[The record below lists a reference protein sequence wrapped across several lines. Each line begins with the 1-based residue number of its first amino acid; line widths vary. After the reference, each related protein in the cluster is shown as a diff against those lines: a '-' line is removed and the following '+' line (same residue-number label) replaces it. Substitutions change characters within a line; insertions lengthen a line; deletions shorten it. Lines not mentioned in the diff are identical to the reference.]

1 MSATVDRPVNVLAAE
16 PSGAGAA
23 GRSGPARHRATRVIL
38 YAILTILGVI
48 AALPFVWMI
57 LASFKTEAEIRQIP
71 PTFWPQDASL
81 DNYRTILQDPE
92 LPLLLFYRNSA
103 FVAVLNVI
111 ATLFTGSVLGYV
123 FAKFTFRWR
132 QPLFWFILATMMI
145 PAQVTMLPA
154 YLILLQ
160 LDLLNNLW
168 GLIVPSFI
176 DAFAVFVMRQFI
188 VSIPND
194 EILSARVDGA
204 SEWRIYRSIVLPQ
217 LRAPLATLGML
228 TFMFH
233 WNAYLWPLI
242 VLTEQDK
249 RTLPIILTW
258 FSDQHS
264 SQENLVMAASVLIVV
279 PVLIVFALS
288 QKWIVRGLT
297 LTGGR

>member
-1 MSATVDRPVNVLAAE
+1 MATTAQRPSTVLAAPPAE
-16 PSGAGAA
+16 MPRRPTRSIRHPA
-23 GRSGPARHRATRVIL
+23 GRTAL
-38 YAILTILGVI
+38 YVVLTILGVI

-57 LASFKTEAEIRQIP
+57 LASFKSAAEIRQIP
-71 PTFWPQDASL
+71 PTFLPEHATL
-81 DNYRTILQDPE
+81 DNYRTIMQDPE
-92 LPLLLFYRNSA
+92 LPLLTFYRNSA
-103 FVAVLNVI
+103 FVAVMNVI
-111 ATLFTGSVLGYV
+111 FTLFTASLLGYV
-123 FAKFTFRWR
+123 FAKFDFRGK

-160 LDLLNNLW
+160 LNLLNNLW
-168 GLIVPSFI
+168 GLIIPSLI
-176 DAFAVFVMRQFI
+176 DAFAVFLMRQFI

-194 EILSARVDGA
+194 EIWSARVDGA
-204 SEWRIYRSIVLPQ
+204 SEWRIFRSVVLPQ

-242 VLTEQDK
+242 VLTEQSK

-264 SQENLVMAASVLIVV
+264 SQENLVMAASVLIVI

-288 QKWIVRGLT
+288 QRWIVRGLT

>member
-1 MSATVDRPVNVLAAE
+1 MATTAQRPAGVLAA
-16 PSGAGAA
+16 PRPQAA
-23 GRSGPARHRATRVIL
+23 RTPTRGTGHRGGRALL
-38 YAILTILGVI
+38 YVVLTVLGVI

-57 LASFKTEAEIRQIP
+57 LASFKSGAEVRAIP
-71 PTFWPQDASL
+71 PTFWPREATL

-92 LPLLLFYRNSA
+92 LPLLTFYRNSA
-103 FVAVLNVI
+103 FVAVMNVI
-111 ATLFTGSVLGYV
+111 ATLFTASLLGYV
-123 FAKFTFRWR
+123 FAKFEFRGR

-168 GLIVPSFI
+168 GLIIPSFI
-176 DAFAVFVMRQFI
+176 DAFAVFLMRQFI

-194 EILSARVDGA
+194 EIWSARVDGA
-204 SEWRIYRSIVLPQ
+204 SEWRIYRSVVLPQ

-242 VLTEQDK
+242 VLTEQNK

-264 SQENLVMAASVLIVV
+264 SQENLVMAASVLIVI
-279 PVLIVFALS
+279 PVLIVFALA

>member
-1 MSATVDRPVNVLAAE
+1 MATTADRPVNVLAA
-16 PSGAGAA
+16 PPGAGRRRRA
-23 GRSGPARHRATRVIL
+23 GSPRHRAGRTSL
-38 YAILTILGVI
+38 YVVLTILGVI

-57 LASFKTEAEIRQIP
+57 LASFKPEAEIRQIP
-71 PTFWPQDASL
+71 PTFWPANPSL
-81 DNYRTILQDPE
+81 DNYRTILEDPE
-92 LPLLLFYRNSA
+92 LPLATFYRNSA
-103 FVAVLNVI
+103 FIAVMNAI
-111 ATLFTGSVLGYV
+111 ATLFTASVLGYV
-123 FAKFTFRWR
+123 FAKFEFRWR
-132 QPLFWFILATMMI
+132 TPMFWFILATMMI

-160 LDLLNNLW
+160 LDLLNNPW
-168 GLIVPSFI
+168 GLIIPSFI
-176 DAFAVFVMRQFI
+176 DAFAVFLMRQFI

-194 EILSARVDGA
+194 EIWSARVDGS

-228 TFMFH
+228 TFMFN

-258 FSDQHS
+258 YSDQHS
-264 SQENLVMAASVLIVV
+264 SQENLVMAASVLIVI
-279 PVLIVFALS
+279 PVLIVFAMA

-297 LTGGR
+297 LTGGK

>member
-1 MSATVDRPVNVLAAE
+1 MATTLERPSITERQGV
-16 PSGAGAA
+16 A
-23 GRSGPARHRATRVIL
+23 GRRGSARHRTIRVGM
-38 YAILTILGVI
+38 YAVLAVLGIV

-57 LASFKTEAEIRQIP
+57 LSSFKTAAEIRQIP
-71 PTFWPQDASL
+71 PTFWPQEATL

-92 LPLLLFYRNSA
+92 LPLWLFYRNSA
-103 FVAVLNVI
+103 FVAVMNTLV
-111 ATLFTGSVLGYV
+111 TLFTGSILGYV
-123 FAKFTFRWR
+123 FAKFEFRGR

-145 PAQVTMLPA
+145 PSQVTMLPG

-160 LDLLNNLW
+160 LRLLNNLW
-168 GLIVPSFI
+168 GLIIPSMV
-176 DAFAVFVMRQFI
+176 DAFAIFVMRQFI
-188 VSIPND
+188 LSIPND
-194 EILSARVDGA
+194 EIYSARVDGA
-204 SEWRIYRSIVLPQ
+204 SEWRIYRSVVLPQ
-217 LRAPLATLGML
+217 LGAPLATLGML
-228 TFMFH
+228 TFMFN

-258 FSDQHS
+258 YSTQHS
-264 SQENLVMAASVLIVV
+264 SQDNLVMAASVLIVI

>member
-1 MSATVDRPVNVLAAE
+1 MATTTDRPVNVLAA
-16 PSGAGAA
+16 PAGTRRDRRGATRH
-23 GRSGPARHRATRVIL
+23 RSGRVAL
-38 YAILTILGVI
+38 YVVLAVLGVV

-57 LASFKTEAEIRQIP
+57 LASFKPEAEIRQIP
-71 PTFWPQDASL
+71 PTFLPADPSL
-81 DNYRTILQDPE
+81 DNYREILEDPE
-92 LPLLLFYRNSA
+92 LPLATFYRNSA
-103 FVAVLNVI
+103 FVAI
-111 ATLFTGSVLGYV
+111 ANTITTLFTASLLGYV
-123 FAKFTFRWR
+123 FAKFTFPWR
-132 QPLFWFILATMMI
+132 MPMFWFILATMMI

-160 LDLLNNLW
+160 LGLLNNLW
-168 GLIVPSFI
+168 GLIIPSFI
-176 DAFAVFVMRQFI
+176 DAFAVFLMRQFI

-194 EILSARVDGA
+194 EIWSARVDGA

-217 LRAPLATLGML
+217 LLAPLATLGML
-228 TFMFH
+228 TFMFN

-279 PVLIVFALS
+279 PVLIVFAAS

-297 LTGGR
+297 LTGGK